1 MADKAAPARS
11 RLARLLPEQR
21 ICLKSESATRYV
33 TVTTGMQAA
42 ACCVG
47 ALFAGW
53 TLVATTALT
62 LNVLSADDAE
72 MQTKV
77 MRDAYE
83 TRVSTL
89 REQRDRK
96 AHEASNAQTRFAM
109 AMDQMS
115 RQQNALF
122 DAKED
127 VRELDTEISLMRE
140 KLAQA
145 VAERTESEDANAL
158 LLSDLQSVTGALDGR
173 DAIKNDLSDT
183 LETIAAALGETSQ
196 ERDTHSELV
205 TDLSSQVAAL
215 ELRLKVNE
223 TRQDRM
229 FSELEDAVTVSLA
242 PLEELLR
249 VTGLDVDKLL
259 VKVRNNYSGEGGPFL
274 PVTMA
279 GKQIEGDIETT
290 SDRFDNLMVG
300 LDRVN
305 LMQIAASK
313 IPFTMP
319 VRSAHRFTS
328 GFGVRRDPKN
338 GRARMHKGL
347 DFAAP
352 RGTPILAT
360 GDGTVIHSGRMSGY
374 GKTVKIRHAF
384 GFETLY
390 AHLNSIDVK
399 VGDRVSRNDKIG
411 GMGTTGRSTGVH
423 LHYEIRIGGKAVNPM
438 SYIKAAKNV
447 F

>member
-1 MADKAAPARS
+1 
-11 RLARLLPEQR
+11 
-21 ICLKSESATRYV
+21 
-33 TVTTGMQAA
+33 
-42 ACCVG
+42 
-47 ALFAGW
+47 
-53 TLVATTALT
+53 
-62 LNVLSADDAE
+62 
-72 MQTKV
+72 

-96 AHEASNAQTRFAM
+96 AREASNAQTRFAM

-122 DAKED
+122 AATED
-127 VRELDTEISLMRE
+127 VRELDTEISLMRQ

-145 VAERTESEDANAL
+145 VAERTESEDANAML
-158 LLSDLQSVTGALDGR
+158 LATGALDGR
-173 DAIKNDLSDT
+173 DAIKNDLANT

-196 ERDTHSELV
+196 DRDTHSELV

-229 FSELEDAVTVSLA
+229 FSELEDAVTVSLD
-242 PLEELLR
+242 PLEDLLR

-279 GKQIEGDIETT
+279 GKQIEGDVETT

-313 IPFTMP
+313 IPFT
-319 VRSAHRFTS
+319 
-328 GFGVRRDPKN
+328 
-338 GRARMHKGL
+338 
-347 DFAAP
+347 
-352 RGTPILAT
+352 IL
-360 GDGTVIHSGRMSGY
+360 
-374 GKTVKIRHAF
+374 
-384 GFETLY
+384 
-390 AHLNSIDVK
+390 
-399 VGDRVSRNDKIG
+399 
-411 GMGTTGRSTGVH
+411 
-423 LHYEIRIGGKAVNPM
+423 
-438 SYIKAAKNV
+438 
-447 F
+447 